1 MTNEKRFISSRCQ
14 HDPDQHDDGHHQLVV
29 RGDQEQQRAVQ
40 EQVRAARVRQEN
52 RKRNGR
58 SSHCRAHSSNLP
70 GKLGKQLFKWQRLEN
85 AWVFLTNLILHYNKK
100 KYYTHLVN

>member
-1 MTNEKRFISSRCQ
+1 MMTNKKRFISSRCQ

-52 RKRNGR
+52 R
-58 SSHCRAHSSNLP
+58 
-70 GKLGKQLFKWQRLEN
+70 
-85 AWVFLTNLILHYNKK
+85 
-100 KYYTHLVN
+100 